1 MLLGIFDKE
10 WNAKE
15 LSIVCTSFI
24 AIYIF
29 YLLII
34 DDGSYHIKTH
44 ELQDY
49 IFYHLI
55 PWVMFRYSLIAEN
68 VENMYS

>member
-15 LSIVCTSFI
+15 VSIVCTSFI

-49 IFYHLI
+49 IFLPFQPLGHVLI
-55 PWVMFRYSLIAEN
+55 FFDRREC
-68 VENMYS
+68 

>member
-10 WNAKE
+10 WNAEE

-49 IFYHLI
+49 IFYHFS
-55 PWVMFRYSLIAEN
+55 P
-68 VENMYS
+68 